1 MRIISGT
8 HKGRPI
14 RLPSVFHARPTTDFA
29 KTGLFN
35 ILANRIDFS
44 ETTVLDLFSGT
55 GSISYEFASR
65 GSAKVEFVESD
76 ALNFSFIEKTAAAYK
91 LNAIKGYRTD
101 AFFFLKRC
109 ASKYDLIFADP
120 PYDLQGIATI
130 PELVFQNSL
139 LNEGGYLIVEHSG
152 NISFDDHP
160 RFKEKREYGSVNFS
174 FFQ

>member
-65 GSAKVEFVESD
+65 GSTKVEFVESD
-76 ALNFSFIEKTAAAYK
+76 AMNHSFIVRTAASFK
-91 LNAIKGYRTD
+91 LNSIKGYRTN
-101 AFFFLKRC
+101 AFVFLERC
-109 ASKYDLIFADP
+109 HSRYDIIFADP
-120 PYDLQGIATI
+120 PYDLQGIEKI

-139 LNEGGYLIVEHSG
+139 LNEGGTLIIEHSDS
-152 NISFDDHP
+152 ISFLEHP

-174 FFQ
+174 FFE